1 MIICVMDVVSV
12 HDYLWLNC
20 VSVSDV
26 IVCHARLHLRGI
38 TFLVYSLSGA
48 RSDHGRAPLWSA
60 STHLSLGRR
69 RDPSIILQY
78 LPWLLMHHHF
88 HLQIP
93 SLKHPADL
101 NLSTW
106 RTQNPPPHPYKCV
119 EIWGHSRS
127 RGQACPGRRSLIGRL
142 GWHNWWWQRSMLVE
156 QPPPRRTRA
165 KTADFSR
172 TRNNFWNLRGEAEM
186 DL

>member
-1 MIICVMDVVSV
+1 MVVPDERSDRKPVKNRLFRHKSGLCINQGDKMIICVMDVASV

-48 RSDHGRAPLWSA
+48 RSVHGRAPLWSA
-60 STHLSLGRR
+60 STHLSLGRK

-101 NLSTW
+101 NLATW
-106 RTQNPPPHPYKCV
+106 RTRNPPPHP
-119 EIWGHSRS
+119 
-127 RGQACPGRRSLIGRL
+127 
-142 GWHNWWWQRSMLVE
+142 
-156 QPPPRRTRA
+156 
-165 KTADFSR
+165 
-172 TRNNFWNLRGEAEM
+172 
-186 DL
+186 